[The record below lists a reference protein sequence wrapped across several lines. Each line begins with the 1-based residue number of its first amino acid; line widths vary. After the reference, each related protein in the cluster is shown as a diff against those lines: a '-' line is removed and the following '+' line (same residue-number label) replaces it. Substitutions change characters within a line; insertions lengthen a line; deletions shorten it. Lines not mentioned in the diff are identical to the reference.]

1 MPLDFTIDRNSSVP
15 LHEQIKD
22 RVKVGLALGTLRP
35 GDNLPSIRQL
45 EAKIQVGTAVIR
57 KAYRDLAAMDILDLQ
72 HGRGVYIKDGVHR
85 QAAATVREYEVLCNQ
100 VYRELDRANL
110 VPSSF
115 ARFLHGRIL
124 DAERQTPSVAF
135 VEDSKTLSADHA
147 AQLGQEWQIPISA
160 FSLTELR
167 DLPAVQRA
175 ELRRVLTSYYHVD
188 EVREIM
194 RKHRAK
200 VIPVN
205 VEFRPEMEKDLGGL
219 PARSR
224 IMFVIQKEDFAHLS
238 SLVATFLEDKFGGL
252 GFVFE
257 VVSSGEVGLQEVLR
271 RKRHARVLVS
281 NRIWDDLK
289 EELRASPR
297 LSRARLQVTRESV
310 KSAWGSIGV
319 I

>member
-57 KAYRDLAAMDILDLQ
+57 KAYRDLAAMEILDLQ
-72 HGRGVYIKDGVHR
+72 HGRGVYIKNGVQR
-85 QAAATVREYEVLCNQ
+85 QAAATVREYEVLCTQ

-124 DAERQTPSVAF
+124 DAERQAPSVAF
-135 VEDSKTLSADHA
+135 VEDSKALSADYA

-160 FSLTELR
+160 FTLPELR
-167 DLPAVQRA
+167 NLPAVQRA

-194 RKHRAK
+194 RKHRGK

-205 VEFRPEMEKDLGGL
+205 VEFRPEMEKDLDGL
-219 PARSR
+219 PSHSR
-224 IMFVIQKEDFAHLS
+224 IMFVIQQEDFAHLS
-238 SLVATFLEDKFGGL
+238 ALVRGFLEDKFGDL

-257 VVSSGEVGLQEVLR
+257 VVSSGEVVLEEVLR
-271 RKRHARVLVS
+271 RKRHARVLIS
-281 NRIWDDLK
+281 NRIWDDLNN
-289 EELRASPR
+289 ELRNSSR